1 MSSHNHTRKSVQS
14 PVTAN
19 IVVQVALP
27 GATPTDGPSEVSLM
41 GEHSIHLQEEFNGP
55 RGLCQA
61 TIDKLPDDVLLEI
74 FDFYLDNKNLDWRR
88 NVDEWHTLVHVCQRW
103 RNVVFASPRRLDLR
117 LLCRKG
123 RPVRAMLDIWPALP
137 LNIKGFFGGESV
149 DSLVAALEHRDRVR
163 SIHLEYVP
171 SPQGERL
178 VATALQ
184 VQFPELTEM
193 RFWTCGP
200 VLPDSFLGGSAPRLR
215 ILWLTNVPFPAARAL
230 ILSARDLV
238 DLRLDDIPQLGYYIP
253 PASMVACLSSLNK
266 LESLSLGFESPPSQ
280 PGSPPQ
286 SRVVLPALIKFLFRG
301 RREYSEDLVARIDT
315 PVLNQLNMT
324 FFPKPPFGAF
334 DIPYLKQFIDRAKGL
349 KPSKAAELRISPWSI
364 HLDLH
369 GPSLG
374 VTCDRFD
381 WQRSS
386 FALLCGQVSH
396 LLSLVERLDLP
407 PVSPSS
413 KSFMMSIQFLE
424 IFRLFTSTRSLHVRE
439 DLMPLIAS
447 ALHEL
452 IGERATEVLPNLCDL
467 FLETSARSGS
477 IQEVIQP
484 FIDARR
490 LSGRPVAVHYLE
502 EAQKVGR

>member
-1 MSSHNHTRKSVQS
+1 MDR
-14 PVTAN
+14 
-19 IVVQVALP
+19 
-27 GATPTDGPSEVSLM
+27 EVYVGLLC
-41 GEHSIHLQEEFNGP
+41 ERLQAMAADRCGV
-55 RGLCQA
+55 GQA
-61 TIDKLPDDVLLEI
+61 TIDKLPDDVLLDI
-74 FDFYLDNKNLDWRR
+74 FDFYLDNKKLHWHR
-88 NVDEWHTLVHVCQRW
+88 NVDEWHTLVHVCRRW
-103 RNVVFASPRRLDLR
+103 RNVVFASPHRLDLR

-137 LNIKGFFGGESV
+137 INIKGFWGERSETLLN
-149 DSLVAALEHRDRVR
+149 SIVAALEHRDRVR
-163 SIHLEYVP
+163 SINLKYVP
-171 SPQGERL
+171 GPQGERL
-178 VATALQ
+178 AETAFQ
-184 VQFPELTEM
+184 AQFPELTEM

-215 ILWLTNVPFPAARAL
+215 TLWLTSVPFPAAQTL

-238 DLRLDDIPQLGYYIP
+238 HLRLDHIPHLGYIP

-266 LESLSLGFESPPSQ
+266 LESLSLGFESRRSRPDQPSSPP
-280 PGSPPQ
+280 PPQ
-286 SRVVLPALIKFLFRG
+286 SRVVLPALIKLLFHG

-324 FFPKPPFGAF
+324 FFPKPPF
-334 DIPYLKQFIDRAKGL
+334 DVPHLKQFIDRAKAL
-349 KPSKAAELRISPWSI
+349 KPSKVAELRISSWSI

-374 VTCDRFD
+374 VRCDRFE
-381 WQRSS
+381 WQVSS

-407 PVSPSS
+407 PISPSS
-413 KSFMMSIQFLE
+413 KSVMGSTQFLTQFLE
-424 IFRLFTSTRSLHVRE
+424 IFRPFTSARSLYVSE
-439 DLMPLIAS
+439 GLMPLVAS
-447 ALHEL
+447 ALQGL
-452 IGERATEVLPNLCDL
+452 IGERATEMLPNLRDI
-467 FLETSARSGS
+467 FLERSARSGS

>member
-1 MSSHNHTRKSVQS
+1 
-14 PVTAN
+14 
-19 IVVQVALP
+19 
-27 GATPTDGPSEVSLM
+27 M
-41 GEHSIHLQEEFNGP
+41 GEHSIHREEEFNGP

-61 TIDKLPDDVLLEI
+61 IPDDVLLDI

-103 RNVVFASPRRLDLR
+103 RHVVFASPRRLDLR
-117 LLCRKG
+117 LLCTKG
-123 RPVRAMLDIWPALP
+123 RPVRDMLDIWPALP
-137 LNIKGFFGGESV
+137 INIKGFLGEKSETLL
-149 DSLVAALEHRDRVR
+149 DSIVAALEHRDRVR
-163 SIHLEYVP
+163 SINLKYVP

-178 VATALQ
+178 AGTALQ

-215 ILWLTNVPFPAARAL
+215 TLWLTNVPFPAARTL
-230 ILSARDLV
+230 ILSARALV
-238 DLRLDDIPQLGYYIP
+238 DLRLDDIPHLGYIP

-266 LESLSLGFESPPSQ
+266 LESLSLGFESRRSRPDRPS
-280 PGSPPQ
+280 SPPQ
-286 SRVVLPALIKFLFRG
+286 SRVVLPALIKLLFNG

-324 FFPKPPFGAF
+324 FFPRPSF
-334 DIPYLKQFIDRAKGL
+334 DVPCLKQFIDRAKGL

-374 VTCDRFD
+374 VRCDRFD
-381 WQRSS
+381 WQLSS

-407 PVSPSS
+407 PMAPASPSS
-413 KSFMMSIQFLE
+413 KSVMVSTQFLE
-424 IFRLFTSTRSLHVRE
+424 IFRLFTSIRSLHVPE

-452 IGERATEVLPNLCDL
+452 IGERATEVLPNLRDI
-467 FLETSARSGS
+467 FLERSARSGS
-477 IQEVIQP
+477 ILEVMQP

-502 EAQKVGR
+502 EAQKMGR